1 MHTQEN
7 HAMQRLIRLGVA
19 AAAAALLAACGG
31 GSNDH
36 PETPAP
42 PTTPTD
48 TVPDSATASVRA
60 YTEFAAQLVANTANS
75 ETAAP
80 LMLNAASAPLSEI
93 DSPLPVD

>member
-1 MHTQEN
+1 
-7 HAMQRLIRLGVA
+7 MQRLIRLGVA

-31 GSNDH
+31 GSSDQ

-42 PTTPTD
+42 PPATPTD

-80 LMLNAASAPLSEI
+80 LMLNAASAPLSET

>member
-1 MHTQEN
+1 
-7 HAMQRLIRLGVA
+7 MQRLIRLGVA

-36 PETPAP
+36 PETPPA
-42 PTTPTD
+42 TPTD

-60 YTEFAAQLVANTANS
+60 YTEFAAQLVSRASTS

-80 LMLNAASAPLSEI
+80 LMLNAASAPLSET

>member
-1 MHTQEN
+1 
-7 HAMQRLIRLGVA
+7 MQRLIRLGVA

-36 PETPAP
+36 PETPPA
-42 PTTPTD
+42 TPTD

-60 YTEFAAQLVANTANS
+60 YTEFTGQLVANTASS

-80 LMLNAASAPLSEI
+80 LMLNAASAPLSET
-93 DSPLPVD
+93 DSPLAVN